1 MFATTENLKVSL
13 MAETLIGSEIIKIA
27 AEVNDKIKKG
37 QKIYNFTIGDFDP
50 KIFPIPAE
58 LEAEI
63 VAAYHDK
70 QTNYP
75 AANGIIE
82 LRKAVAAFLQKH
94 EALTYTPDEILISA
108 GARPLIYATYTTLL
122 DAGDTVL
129 FPLPSWNNNH
139 YCHMAGATPV
149 FIETSPE
156 KFFMPSADDFAPYIK
171 DATLIALCSPLNPTG
186 TVFTRSQL
194 ESICDLVLE
203 ENKRRE
209 ATNSK
214 PLYVLYDQ
222 IYWTLTFGESRHYN
236 PVSLRPAMKEYT
248 IFIDGISKSLA
259 ATGVRVGWAFGPQH
273 VIDKMKSI
281 LSHVGAWAPKA
292 EQVAT
297 AKYLSMDGALNSY
310 MTNFKSEIS
319 QRLEFFY
326 KGFRKLREAGFKVDV
341 IAPQAA
347 IYLTV
352 KIDLCGSVTQD
363 GRQLTTQADVTHY
376 LLDEAG
382 LALVPFYAFGSPE
395 DSSWYRLSV
404 GTCNLTEADNVMN
417 SLRSALLKLTSQ

>member
-1 MFATTENLKVSL
+1 

-149 FIETSPE
+149 YIETSPE
-156 KFFMPSADDFAPYIK
+156 KFFMPSADDFAPNIK

-209 ATNSK
+209 GNRK
-214 PLYVLYDQ
+214 PLYVMYDQ
-222 IYWTLTFGESRHYN
+222 IYW
-236 PVSLRPAMKEYT
+236 
-248 IFIDGISKSLA
+248 
-259 ATGVRVGWAFGPQH
+259 
-273 VIDKMKSI
+273 
-281 LSHVGAWAPKA
+281 
-292 EQVAT
+292 
-297 AKYLSMDGALNSY
+297 
-310 MTNFKSEIS
+310 
-319 QRLEFFY
+319 
-326 KGFRKLREAGFKVDV
+326 
-341 IAPQAA
+341 
-347 IYLTV
+347 
-352 KIDLCGSVTQD
+352 
-363 GRQLTTQADVTHY
+363 
-376 LLDEAG
+376 
-382 LALVPFYAFGSPE
+382 
-395 DSSWYRLSV
+395 
-404 GTCNLTEADNVMN
+404 
-417 SLRSALLKLTSQ
+417 